1 MHSIKKKKVECKKF
15 IKIRPWRGGT
25 LERLFFPPLLDT
37 FLDSKAENA
46 TVSTNLI
53 PHCNYGYALN
63 QASEHDY
70 PKGTQR
76 LNENQTCGRSS
87 WHQPGSQYIVMV

>member
-1 MHSIKKKKVECKKF
+1 MKKIYKDKA
-15 IKIRPWRGGT
+15 
-25 LERLFFPPLLDT
+25 LEGRNPGEAFLSPPLDT